1 VRSSYA
7 TLGLGVLIFAAL
19 VFAADKLVTATPARA
34 GAAAPADL
42 AQVLPFAIMALLL
55 AFILWQRRPPGAPD
69 APGQTVLRGIR
80 GATTVEED
88 TADAILEATGEL
100 VREIVAANDLRPENV
115 ASALFTVTPD
125 LHAEFPAAAARRMG
139 WTMVPLLNF
148 TEIGVPGRLERCIRV
163 LVHVNTTR
171 TQNEMVHVY
180 LREAVA
186 LRPDL
191 VQRSATPQ

>member
-1 VRSSYA
+1 
-7 TLGLGVLIFAAL
+7 
-19 VFAADKLVTATPARA
+19 VT
-34 GAAAPADL
+34 
-42 AQVLPFAIMALLL
+42 V
-55 AFILWQRRPPGAPD
+55 
-69 APGQTVLRGIR
+69 RGIR
-80 GATTVEED
+80 GATTVSAD
-88 TADAILEATGEL
+88 TAAAILQATEEL
-100 VREIVAANDLRPENV
+100 VREIVTANDLQAEDV

-148 TEIGVPGRLERCIRV
+148 TEIGVPGRLEKCIRV
-163 LVHVNTTR
+163 LVHVNTER

-191 VQRSATPQ
+191 VSRSTTPQ

>member
-1 VRSSYA
+1 MPAATMRSPRQFVRDI
-7 TLGLGVLIFAAL
+7 VRR
-19 VFAADKLVTATPARA
+19 AR
-34 GAAAPADL
+34 GTM
-42 AQVLPFAIMALLL
+42 V
-55 AFILWQRRPPGAPD
+55 
-69 APGQTVLRGIR
+69 VRGIR
-80 GATTVEED
+80 GATTVSED
-88 TADAILEATGEL
+88 TAAAILEATGEL
-100 VREIVAANDLRPENV
+100 VREIVTANDLKSEDV

-139 WTMVPLLNF
+139 WTLVPLLNF

-163 LVHVNTTR
+163 LVHVNTMR

-191 VQRSATPQ
+191 AGRERSTTPQ